1 MPDYTF
7 SFGDR
12 IAWSIKEWTVIEK
25 IHTDHRQAY
34 RITEDVTTDGV
45 VLRPSRPEIDS
56 NAELVMTANSPH

>member
-1 MPDYTF
+1 MPDFTY
-7 SFGDR
+7 SPGDR
-12 IAWSIKEWTVIEK
+12 IAWSGKECTVIER

-56 NAELVMTANSPH
+56 NAELVQEANPTQ